1 MQHENDRTTNIS
13 DGGGTLVEALRR
25 LESGSPQADLRS
37 CMPDPYV
44 TTIADQ
50 VEIRAF
56 RGSRRTSV
64 YRKQLLTGES
74 FARILAVARRLRLAL
89 LSSLDRLGSHELGKR
104 QARTI
109 ASEATRIRASG
120 ELPDLDDDLIA
131 FAEIARWCAHASGN
145 AWMKIATS

>member
-1 MQHENDRTTNIS
+1 MQE
-13 DGGGTLVEALRR
+13 
-25 LESGSPQADLRS
+25 
-37 CMPDPYV
+37 PDV

-64 YRKQLLTGES
+64 YRKQLVAGES
-74 FARILAVARRLRLAL
+74 FARILAVAGRLHLAL
-89 LSSLDRLGSHELGKR
+89 LSSLDRIGSRELGKR

-109 ASEATRIRASG
+109 ADEATRIRASG

-131 FAEIARWCAHASGN
+131 FTELARWCAHASGG
-145 AWMKIATS
+145 AWMKIAAT

>member
-1 MQHENDRTTNIS
+1 MQE
-13 DGGGTLVEALRR
+13 
-25 LESGSPQADLRS
+25 
-37 CMPDPYV
+37 PDM
-44 TTIADQ
+44 TAIANP

-64 YRKQLLTGES
+64 YRKQLLSGES
-74 FARILAVARRLRLAL
+74 FARILAAARRLQLAL

-104 QARTI
+104 QAGTI
-109 ASEATRIRASG
+109 ANEATRIRASG

-131 FAEIARWCAHASGN
+131 FAELARWCAHASGD